1 MDGVHGHGI
10 ELGDGDLQFLEAA
23 EGLMDSGPD
32 KGSIRKGGF
41 GSSMNADGLVLAALT
56 GILGAPHCIGMCGG
70 TVSGF
75 ALHADTSALRAITAY
90 NLGRVTTYI
99 GLGVVMG
106 TVGSFVDVAGKLAG
120 IQGIASIAGG
130 LFILLWAY
138 RKYALPLA
146 RWGPLRIPL
155 LRRWSENLRL
165 RKDGAA
171 IYFSGVLLGFI
182 PCGLT
187 YAMQMN
193 AAASGHA
200 WSGALLMAVFGLA
213 TLPALYFAGLFAGVL
228 KKTLRRHVFRI
239 GQMVT
244 VWIGI
249 VSILRGMAA
258 NGWIPSIHPWLW

>member
-1 MDGVHGHGI
+1 MI
-10 ELGDGDLQFLEAA
+10 
-23 EGLMDSGPD
+23 
-32 KGSIRKGGF
+32 
-41 GSSMNADGLVLAALT
+41 SSDALVLAALT

-75 ALHADTSALRAITAY
+75 ALNADIGALRAVTAY
-90 NLGRVTTYI
+90 NLGRVTTYT
-99 GLGVVMG
+99 GLGLLMG

-130 LFILLWAY
+130 ILILLWVF

-146 RWGPLRIPL
+146 GWGPLRIPR
-155 LRRWSENLRL
+155 LRRWSEKLRT

-171 IYFSGVLLGFI
+171 VYLSGILLGFI
-182 PCGLT
+182 PCGMT

-193 AAASGHA
+193 AAASGQA
-200 WSGALLMAVFGLA
+200 GSGALLMAVFGLS
-213 TLPALYFAGLFAGVL
+213 TLPALYFAGLFAGAI
-228 KKTLRRHVFRI
+228 KRTLRRHVLKI
-239 GQMVT
+239 GQMVAI
-244 VWIGI
+244 WIGM